1 MNGEHSPAGDESFD
15 AARLRR
21 LVRLCEVSA
30 ATHSAIVHLRDAQEL
45 YREVCRIA
53 VELGGLRMAWVGLL
67 DDAGTRLVP
76 VAFYGHEDGYLGTL
90 DVSLLDSP
98 VARGPCVRSIR
109 ERRAIH
115 TVEIET
121 DPSMAPWRVE
131 AAKRGYRSSA
141 AFPLLVEGRSIGLYS
156 VFSASPGHF
165 DREELQLLGS
175 IAQNLS
181 LAVESHRR
189 REAREQAEEALRKSE
204 ERFQLSARASA
215 AGLWDWD
222 LASGEVWFSPRCAEM
237 LGYAPGELGSRADVG
252 AKLIHPDDLAR
263 IERAVEA
270 HTSGEAER
278 LDVDVRMRAKSGA
291 WLWIHCTAQAVFD
304 ASGRA
309 TRMVGSN
316 SDITERRLAQLAL
329 EESELRFREL
339 AGHVHEVFWIIDAA
353 RSKTLYVSPAYE
365 SIWGQSCES
374 LYASWTAWLDAV
386 HPDDRARVERV
397 VRGTDPP
404 QAHDEVYRIHRPD
417 GSMRWI
423 RDRGY
428 PVRDACGEV
437 YRVVGTAE
445 DITEQKKLE
454 AQLLRTQRLESIG
467 RLAGGVA
474 HDLNNT
480 LHPITLATELLATG
494 ESDPERLRLFE
505 TIESSARRGKEMVQ
519 QVLAFARGGV
529 DSKLSRVDLGV
540 VAREV
545 RNVLR
550 NTFPKNV
557 ELVIDEA
564 PGLWRVDADA
574 TQLHQVLVNLC
585 VNARDA
591 MPGGG
596 KILIMLCNELARAE
610 PCGEPKRL
618 VQLRVIDGGAG
629 IAPEH
634 LEQLFDP
641 FFSTKEAGQGTGL
654 GLPTVL
660 RIVEGH
666 GGTIDV
672 ESQVG
677 QGTSVHI
684 RLPAASSGSP
694 SEAPPSSTKRLPRG
708 QGELVLV
715 VDDEQSIQFVAKMTL
730 ERFGYRVLVA
740 SQGEEALRLHRA
752 RAQEIDLVL
761 TDVSMPV
768 MDGPTLV
775 RELRSLN
782 PGILVVA
789 SSGIATN
796 SHHFEEH
803 DTARTIFLPKP
814 YSSSLLL
821 ETVRAAFE
829 HRSVSANRPRVE
841 P

>member
-1 MNGEHSPAGDESFD
+1 MGDEHASSVDDTFD

-21 LVRLCEVSA
+21 LARLCEMSA
-30 ATHSAIVHLRDAQEL
+30 ATHSAIVRLREAQEL
-45 YREVCRIA
+45 YGEVCRIA

-67 DDAGTRLVP
+67 DADGTHLVP
-76 VAFYGHEDGYLGTL
+76 VAFHGHEDGYLGTL
-90 DVSLLDSP
+90 DVSLLDST

-121 DPSMAPWRVE
+121 DPSMAPWRIE
-131 AAKRGYRSSA
+131 AGKRGYRSSA
-141 AFPLLVEGRSIGLYS
+141 AFPLLVEERAIGIYS

-181 LAVESHRR
+181 LAVESHLR

-222 LASGEVWFSPRCAEM
+222 LTTGEVWSSPRCAEM
-237 LGYAPGELGSRADVG
+237 LGYVPGELGSSAELA
-252 AKLIHPDDLAR
+252 AKLVHPDDRAR
-263 IERAVEA
+263 IDRAVRGHLSRE
-270 HTSGEAER
+270 TER
-278 LDVDVRMRAKSGA
+278 LDVDVRLRAKSGE
-291 WLWIHCTAQAVFD
+291 WRWIHCAALAVF
-304 ASGRA
+304 APTGEPIRL
-309 TRMVGSN
+309 VGST
-316 SDITERRLAQLAL
+316 SDVTESRLAQIAL
-329 EESELRFREL
+329 QESELRFREL
-339 AGHVHEVFWIIDAA
+339 AEHVHEVFWIIDAA

-365 SIWGQSCES
+365 VIWGQSCES
-374 LYASWTAWLDAV
+374 LHASWASWLEAI

-404 QAHDEVYRIHRPD
+404 RAHDETYRILRPD

-428 PVRDACGEV
+428 PVRDERGEV

-445 DITEQKKLE
+445 DITERKKLE

-467 RLAGGVA
+467 RLAGGIA

-480 LHPITLATELLATG
+480 LHPIALASELLAVG
-494 ESDPERLRLFE
+494 ESDPARLRLLE
-505 TIESSARRGKEMVQ
+505 TIDGSARRGKEMVQ
-519 QVLAFARGGV
+519 QVLAFARGQGT
-529 DSKLSRVDLGV
+529 KRSRIDLGV

-545 RNVLR
+545 REVLR

-564 PGLWRVDADA
+564 PGLWRVDGDA

-591 MPGGG
+591 MPRGGR
-596 KILIMLCNELARAE
+596 ILIMLCNELARAE
-610 PCGEPKRL
+610 PGNEAKRL
-618 VQLRVIDGGAG
+618 VHLRVIDGGVG

-634 LEQLFDP
+634 LDRLFDP

-660 RIVEGH
+660 RIVESH
-666 GGTIDV
+666 GGTVDV
-672 ESQVG
+672 ESSSA
-677 QGTSVHI
+677 QGTNFHI
-684 RLPAASSGSP
+684 RLPAAPAGSP

-708 QGELVLV
+708 GGELVLL
-715 VDDEQSIQFVAKMTL
+715 VDDEESIRFVAKMTL

-740 SQGEEALRLHRA
+740 SQGEEALRLHRE
-752 RAQEIDLVL
+752 RACEIDLVL
-761 TDVSMPV
+761 TDVSMPL

-775 RELRSLN
+775 RELRGLN
-782 PGILVVA
+782 PEILVVA

-796 SHHFEEH
+796 DQHFEEH
-803 DTARTIFLPKP
+803 DSAKTIFLPKP

-821 ETVRAAFE
+821 ETVRTALE
-829 HRSVSANRPRVE
+829 RRSKGASTTRTCR
-841 P
+841 